1 MSTLYVT
8 DLDGTLL
15 DQNAQLSAETVQLL
29 NPLLDAGLPFTVAT
43 ARSPATAVELLR
55 PLHLSLPVV
64 LMTGTLLYD
73 LRNTCPIKT
82 RSLSQSAV
90 DAVCTV
96 LENARQESMAYCVKN
111 GHINVYYNEFACDF
125 ERTFVS
131 TRVHSPYKT
140 FVQTENTRAAV
151 AGGET
156 MMFLICL
163 PDIPTAVTLYRAFC
177 DIPEIVC
184 YYYADEYGSGG
195 SILEIYPL
203 GCNKAAALADVM
215 QMTGAQKII
224 SFGDNINDVPMFE
237 ISAES
242 CAVANAVPE
251 AKQAATHLIASN
263 AENGVAKWIAAHWK
277 GCGTCKI

>member
-15 DQNAQLSAETVQLL
+15 DRNAQLSAETVRIL
-29 NPLLDAGLPFTVAT
+29 NPLLDAGLPLTVAT

-73 LRNTCPIKT
+73 LQKTRTLKT
-82 RSLSQSAV
+82 RSLSANAV
-90 DAVCTV
+90 GAICTV
-96 LENARQESMAYCVKN
+96 LENAQQESMAYCVKN
-111 GHINVYYNEFACDF
+111 GHIYVYYNEFACDF
-125 ERTFVS
+125 ERSFVS

-140 FVQTENTRAAV
+140 FVQTASTRTAV
-151 AGGET
+151 ADGET

-163 PDIPTAVTLYRAFC
+163 PDIPTAVTLYRTFC

-195 SILEIYPL
+195 SILEIYPA
-203 GCNKAAALADVM
+203 GCSKAVALAEVM

-224 SFGDNINDVPMFE
+224 SFGDNINDVPMFKM
-237 ISAES
+237 SAES
-242 CAVANAVPE
+242 CAVGNAVPE
-251 AKQAATHLIASN
+251 AKEAATHLIAPN
-263 AENGVAKWIAAHWK
+263 TENGVANWIAAHWK
-277 GCGTCKI
+277 GSDTCKI